1 MELSRIG
8 ANRKELKMTAFSE
21 KEPSLSFDC
30 ETGSLKFLVRHADG
44 MGQQGQYDYTVMLSA
59 KDLKA
64 IFVLLAKQRSA
75 FEPSQLQTML
85 EESSHSLL
93 RLLVASSSLPFQLTP
108 TEEQLKLLKLKALL
122 EAKKGV

>member
-1 MELSRIG
+1 MELSRMG
-8 ANRKELKMTAFSE
+8 ANRKEVQMKAFSE

-30 ETGSLKFLVRHADG
+30 ETGDLKFLVRHADG
-44 MGQQGQYDYTVMLSA
+44 MGQQGQYDYTVKLST

-64 IFVLLAKQRSA
+64 IFAFLAKQRSA

-93 RLLVASSSLPFQLTP
+93 RLLVASSSLPFQLAP
-108 TEEQLKLLKLKALL
+108 TKEQLKLKALL
-122 EAKKGV
+122 AAKKGG